1 MNGPDAPDASKPAGT
16 RTHSIDNLRTFLNIL
31 VILHHSALAFSRVGT
46 WPYMSPFPSSAFSN
60 AAITLFALLN
70 QTFFM
75 GLLFFLAG
83 HFSAISVERKT
94 YRAFCVDKLKRLGI
108 PTVGYTL
115 ILHPMMLLLADWARN
130 ESLWG
135 TLTSYYAQLDGVS
148 GTVWFT
154 ATLLAFD
161 LTYATTRLFLPTSF
175 THLIPTTQAQYHTA
189 TVLGFSI
196 TTIVTFLV
204 RLAYPTGRT
213 MPPLSLQLGYAPQYV
228 LAYIA
233 GAGTSTPTTRQW
245 ILTPNPNLHRALVRA
260 YAGATFTLLLA
271 FTTLGPWTLAEGGY
285 HGGWSPAALFYAIW
299 NDACFYF
306 LGRAWYSYFL
316 ASPHTKRKWGDK
328 LQARAS
334 YGAFLV
340 HSVVVVALQ
349 ILVDR
354 AAGAM
359 LDGVFKAVIVG
370 GLAVFGSW
378 AVASRLIRI
387 RWVGSVI

>member
-1 MNGPDAPDASKPAGT
+1 MGTWFARLCAMNGPDAPRLQPDASGT
-16 RTHSIDNLRTFLNIL
+16 RTHSIDNLRTFLNVL

-46 WPYMSPFPSSAFSN
+46 WPYMSPYPSSAFSN
-60 AAITLFALLN
+60 AAIALFALLN

-108 PTVGYTL
+108 PTVLYTL
-115 ILHPMMLLLADWARN
+115 ILHPMMLLLAEWARD

-161 LTYATTRLFLPTSF
+161 LTYATTRLFLPTF
-175 THLIPTTQAQYHTA
+175 GIPTTQAQYRTA
-189 TVLGFSI
+189 VVLGFSI

-213 MPPLSLQLGYAPQYV
+213 MPPLSLQLGYAPQYSAHTS
-228 LAYIA
+228 LA
-233 GAGTSTPTTRQW
+233 TT
-245 ILTPNPNLHRALVRA
+245 
-260 YAGATFTLLLA
+260 TLLLA
-271 FTTLGPWTLAEGGY
+271 FTTLGPWTLADGDGGY
-285 HGGWSPAALFYAIW
+285 HGGWNPAALFYAVW

-316 ASPHTKRKWGDK
+316 ASPHTKRKWGDM

-349 ILVDR
+349 IVVDR

-359 LDGVFKAVIVG
+359 LDGVFKAMIVG

-378 AVASRLIRI
+378 AVASRLVRN